1 MAGYLW
7 RPPRNNC
14 RLLYIRPASP
24 EKTLSH
30 FTSSNESD
38 SCNVTKTSKTLDKI
52 FFFLIATARC
62 PFSVLLSLLKHHGA
76 FGVHCVW
83 TCSIPPAV
91 FLHGWLPRTS
101 LPGALVSIH
110 SLMSPKSC
118 CFAGFW
124 LGNTPLNHS
133 VGQVGSIPSIHWL
146 WALWDWVARPCM
158 SSKWSRGAFS
168 WAFPLLHLILWT
180 VLKEKKNHPKIA
192 TTKNPNALCVC

>member
-7 RPPRNNC
+7 WPLRNNC

-38 SCNVTKTSKTLDKI
+38 SYNVTKTSKTLDKI
-52 FFFLIATARC
+52 FLNRSC
-62 PFSVLLSLLKHHGA
+62 PSSVFCFIVLLKHCGA
-76 FGVHCVW
+76 FSAPCVW

-91 FLHGWLPRTS
+91 FLHGRLPRTL
-101 LPGALVSIH
+101 LPGVLVSIH

-118 CFAGFW
+118 CFAGFR

-133 VGQVGSIPSIHWL
+133 VGLLGSIPSIHWL
-146 WALWDWVARPCM
+146 WVLWDWVARPCM
-158 SSKWSRGAFS
+158 PSKWSRGAFS

-180 VLKEKKNHPKIA
+180 VLKKKKTI
-192 TTKNPNALCVC
+192 KQQQQQ